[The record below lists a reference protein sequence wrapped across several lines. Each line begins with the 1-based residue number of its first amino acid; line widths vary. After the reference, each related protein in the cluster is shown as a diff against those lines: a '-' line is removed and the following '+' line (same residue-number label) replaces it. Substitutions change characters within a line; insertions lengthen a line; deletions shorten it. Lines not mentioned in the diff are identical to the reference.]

1 MCGRA
6 RNKNFLTEGGGLKMH
21 FNNTI
26 KNCEA
31 KFWEGAKI
39 REGANIGGSQVNI

>member
-26 KNCEA
+26 KNSE
-31 KFWEGAKI
+31 AKI